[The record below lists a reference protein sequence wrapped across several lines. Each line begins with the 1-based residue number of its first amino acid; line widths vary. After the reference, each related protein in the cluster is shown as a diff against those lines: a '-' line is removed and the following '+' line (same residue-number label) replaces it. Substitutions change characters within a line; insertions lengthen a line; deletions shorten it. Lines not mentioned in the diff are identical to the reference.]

1 MTVAVAGA
9 LAIQEVTEAGI
20 VVFLFSLADWLESA
34 CTSSA
39 RRAIEEV
46 LALKPE
52 TAILAHSGSFFTLT
66 NVKGSALSRHQT
78 IKKNLAFFVRSQVTL
93 HSIFYVFALQCFFGL
108 SHYYIDSASDN
119 TARQMIGSISCP
131 AQSAKL
137 KPKITL
143 QAVQ

>member
-52 TAILAHSGSFFTLT
+52 TAILAQSGSF
-66 NVKGSALSRHQT
+66 SASYGQGGAVWLHRLIKT
-78 IKKNLAFFVRSQVTL
+78 IVSSLFIKRASLASISFYLLHTSVELIHHLHPKSP
-93 HSIFYVFALQCFFGL
+93 HSIAC
-108 SHYYIDSASDN
+108 
-119 TARQMIGSISCP
+119 
-131 AQSAKL
+131 
-137 KPKITL
+137 
-143 QAVQ
+143 